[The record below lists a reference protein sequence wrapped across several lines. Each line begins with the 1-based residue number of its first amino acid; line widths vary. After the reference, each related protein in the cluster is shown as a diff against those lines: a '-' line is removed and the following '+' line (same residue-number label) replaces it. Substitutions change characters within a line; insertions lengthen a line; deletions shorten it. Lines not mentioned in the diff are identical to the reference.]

1 MIVKMIQDIGN
12 KLQTK
17 IDKLQQTISKEI
29 QDLKFKQAELQN
41 TITEIKF
48 TRSNQQQTTGGRRMN
63 KLSGGQSS
71 RNH

>member
-1 MIVKMIQDIGN
+1 MIQDIGN

-41 TITEIKF
+41 TITEKKF
-48 TRSNQQQTTGGRRMN
+48 TRSNQQQNIGGRRMN